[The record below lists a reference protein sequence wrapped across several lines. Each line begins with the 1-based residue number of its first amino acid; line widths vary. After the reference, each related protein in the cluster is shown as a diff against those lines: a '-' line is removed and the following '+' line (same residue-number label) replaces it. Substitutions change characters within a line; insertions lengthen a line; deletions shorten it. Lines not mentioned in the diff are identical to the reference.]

1 MTTSDAQ
8 PGAGEDAGARGTA
21 PPTTRAGT
29 GRGTPAGRV
38 PRPRSG
44 GGRAAPPDPFGT
56 GDALVRAGRAVRLA
70 LLIALAVVFLV
81 PFYLL
86 VRNGLASEADI
97 TSPNWTFFPST
108 LHWSNVSELFSDTSV
123 PFARSLLNSAL
134 IAVLTTV
141 GTLLLASLAGYGL
154 ARIPYRHANKVF
166 YAIIATMM
174 VPAAVTFVPSFVLVS
189 TLGWVS
195 SLRGLIIPTL
205 FSAFACF
212 IFRQYFL
219 GFPRELEDA
228 AQVDGLDYWR
238 VFWLIVV
245 PNARPVF
252 AAVGTIVFIGAW
264 NAFLWPL
271 VIGQGRDAW
280 TVQVALSSF
289 TTAQVIRLHELFI
302 AAAVSILP
310 LLVVFLFFQRWI
322 VAGVERSG
330 IDD

>member
-1 MTTSDAQ
+1 MD
-8 PGAGEDAGARGTA
+8 
-21 PPTTRAGT
+21 
-29 GRGTPAGRV
+29 
-38 PRPRSG
+38 
-44 GGRAAPPDPFGT
+44 
-56 GDALVRAGRAVRLA
+56 DALVRVGRALRLA
-70 LLIALAVVFLV
+70 LLITLALLFLV

-86 VRNGLASEADI
+86 VRNGLAREQDI
-97 TSPNWTFFPST
+97 TSPEWTFFPSH
-108 LHWSNVSELFSDTSV
+108 LRWGNVRELFADTSV
-123 PFARSLLNSAL
+123 PFARSLLNSTL
-134 IAVLTTV
+134 IAVATTL
-141 GTLLLASLAGYGL
+141 GTVLLASLAGYGL

-166 YAIIATMM
+166 YAILGTLM

-189 TLGWVS
+189 SLGWIS
-195 SLRGLIIPTL
+195 TLRGLIIPTL

-212 IFRQYFL
+212 VFRQYFL

-228 AQVDGLDYWR
+228 AQVDGLGPWRTYWL
-238 VFWLIVV
+238 VVV

-271 VIGQGRDAW
+271 VIGQDQSAW

-289 TTAQVIRLHELFI
+289 TTSQVVRLHELFV

-310 LLVVFLFFQRWI
+310 LLAVFLCFQRWI

-330 IDD
+330 ID

>member
-1 MTTSDAQ
+1 MRDHL
-8 PGAGEDAGARGTA
+8 R
-21 PPTTRAGT
+21 
-29 GRGTPAGRV
+29 
-38 PRPRSG
+38 
-44 GGRAAPPDPFGT
+44 
-56 GDALVRAGRAVRLA
+56 GDARVRAGRALRLS
-70 LLIALAVVFLV
+70 LLIALALLFLI

-86 VRNGLASEADI
+86 VRNGLSSESDI
-97 TSPNWTFFPST
+97 TSPEWTFFPST
-108 LHWSNVSELFSDTSV
+108 LRWGNVKELFDDTSV
-123 PFARSLLNSAL
+123 PFARSLLNSSL
-134 IAVLTTV
+134 IAVATTA

-166 YAIIATMM
+166 YAILGTLM
-174 VPAAVTFVPSFVLVS
+174 VPASVTFVPSFVLVS
-189 TLGWVS
+189 SLGWVS
-195 SLRGLIIPTL
+195 TLRGLIIPTL

-228 AQVDGLDYWR
+228 ARVDGLGYWRTYWR
-238 VFWLIVV
+238 VVV
-245 PNARPVF
+245 PNSRPVF

-264 NAFLWPL
+264 NSFLWPL
-271 VIGQGRDAW
+271 VIGQDRNAW

-289 TTAQVIRLHELFI
+289 TTSQVIRLHELFV
-302 AAAVSILP
+302 AAAVSIVP